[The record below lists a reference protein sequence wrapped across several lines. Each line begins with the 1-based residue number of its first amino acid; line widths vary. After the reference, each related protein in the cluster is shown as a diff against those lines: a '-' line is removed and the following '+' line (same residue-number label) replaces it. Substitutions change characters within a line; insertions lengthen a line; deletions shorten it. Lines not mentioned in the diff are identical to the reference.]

1 VYAFSYDVPGD
12 EGIYR
17 RVQAGLGNE
26 PPKGLIVMM
35 VVKRNGGL
43 RHLGVWESKE
53 LFDRF
58 QEERVG
64 PAVAGVLAAIGL
76 TESPPPPEVEEMA
89 LVDVVTA

>member
-12 EGIYR
+12 PGIYQ
-17 RVQAGLGNE
+17 RVKAAIGEE
-26 PPKGLIVMM
+26 PATGLIVQM
-35 VVKRNGGL
+35 VVKRDQGL
-43 RHLGVWESKE
+43 RHVGVWESKE

>member
-1 VYAFSYDVPGD
+1 
-12 EGIYR
+12 
-17 RVQAGLGNE
+17 
-26 PPKGLIVMM
+26 MM